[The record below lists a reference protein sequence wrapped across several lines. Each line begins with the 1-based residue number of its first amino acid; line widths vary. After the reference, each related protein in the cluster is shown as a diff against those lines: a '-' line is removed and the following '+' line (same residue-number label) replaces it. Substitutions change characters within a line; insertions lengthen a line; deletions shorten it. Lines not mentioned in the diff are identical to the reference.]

1 MAEVYT
7 DRCLERDWCRHAGAD
22 RGDTKSRGN
31 PANADRGIKR
41 NIPDRQK
48 PGHKPTGG
56 IQRWTPLQ
64 TLQDLPGNSTT
75 SMQRDIAEGK
85 PSELG
90 VQTDAVI
97 RLAKD
102 TGVETPVNR
111 YILHSLRPLE
121 LRARGALNF

>member
-1 MAEVYT
+1 MLIEALKEIYQT
-7 DRCLERDWCRHAGAD
+7 A
-22 RGDTKSRGN
+22 KSRGIN
-31 PANADRGIKR
+31 LPESAVED
-41 NIPDRQK
+41 
-48 PGHKPTGG
+48 T
-56 IQRWTPLQ
+56 LQ